1 MEVTVDLSGLDE
13 FVEEVEEYANELMK
27 EAAHNAVDTQKERNV
42 SSKKT
47 YPYVESS

>member
-27 EAAHNAVDTQKERNV
+27 EAAHNADAV
-42 SSKKT
+42 SYT
-47 YPYVESS
+47 HLTLPTNREV